1 MKEMF
6 EKHLETHLKRAK
18 QDYKSNKENMD
29 LAIWFISVL
38 NKSEK
43 LSCEED
49 LLRIYQAYLYAI
61 VNTDQI
67 FHDTLLIE
75 LYKFSDNI
83 KDNNLLDIMKNLR
96 FIFDSKDEKEK
107 IDNLQQCLDNLF
119 IQLYNQGRNR
129 IKKALDYIR
138 DNDAKCPPML
148 LFLIDII
155 KLLNCI
161 IENEA
166 QVWELMLNKLKN
178 IDFSKEETY
187 SYVTELFAMS
197 IAFFCDNETMEN
209 VALKLSIISLSF
221 KDPEDQAWAFAF
233 CAALALFLKKY
244 QLCYDICFSW
254 LNKNSLG
261 ELSDVPVYFNEET
274 SKWREREGQFFKNLI
289 NEFMAY
295 TCITIHRMLPRNC
308 EQSEVFLFE
317 ALNYSETAALGN
329 YTTDTSL
336 QLYAEILYES
346 QKYDKALSHMWL
358 CYKRSSKDSDRLIR
372 LKNCI
377 DIQLELL
384 CQPDDFE
391 SCLKFSP
398 EENNNL
404 YEDKPLLSKN
414 IEALIYLY
422 NSVTDFKKKKEL
434 SANEKDAVEQS
445 KYFVE
450 ILNAVKNLNFR
461 KDKSS
466 VDCSQNIT
474 CILLCICNVVR
485 LIRQQMRYKTDNKQI
500 FFFRNHF
507 DTEPNKFSDSQ
518 ALNNKEKIAYYT
530 TLDNLKFLFNKL
542 YQDTNDDKPYL
553 VDLKEKNIDNKI
565 KEGSKNCL
573 TMMHAYY
580 MNDPNE
586 GLTLLNELSKEIDSG
601 DKYPN
606 LLFRKLSPVLF
617 RDQLYDGQFVF
628 LKSFTNLIDQLNMW
642 SMYASDRRQNT
653 DSNGCCVCIAPETLD
668 MMDPAPNPA
677 EYLFEA
683 GGIQFRSVQNDYH
696 LYEVAYVDNGKI
708 ISKNEQ
714 LKENYKKLKKLFVLL
729 NETLYINKLNS
740 DENMEI
746 IHRVLQKTLSP
757 IVFLFKD
764 ASYRAEQE
772 RRIVIH
778 KDKDELDAIGT
789 TNQNP
794 PKLFIN
800 PYHQV
805 FVEELILGPKVES
818 PDQWIP
824 YLQYE
829 LTKMWETWP
838 KSVNGT
844 RNPIVRKSNINY
856 RD

>member
-1 MKEMF
+1 MKEKF
-6 EKHLETHLKRAK
+6 EKYLETHLKAAK
-18 QDYKSNKENMD
+18 QDYESSKKNTD
-29 LAIWFISVL
+29 LTEWFISVL
-38 NKSEK
+38 DKSQSPSSEK
-43 LSCEED
+43 DFLK
-49 LLRIYQAYLYAI
+49 IYQAYLYTI
-61 VNTDQI
+61 VNTDEI
-67 FHDTLLIE
+67 FHDTILIE
-75 LYKFSDNI
+75 LHKFLDNF
-83 KDNNLLDIMKNLR
+83 KDNNLLDIMKSLR
-96 FIFDSKDEKEK
+96 FILDSNSEKEK

-119 IQLYNQGRNR
+119 SQLYNQGKNR
-129 IKKALDYIR
+129 IKTALDFIR
-138 DNDAKCPPML
+138 NNYTKCPPML
-148 LFLIDII
+148 LFFIDII
-155 KLLNCI
+155 KLLNSI
-161 IENEA
+161 LENEP

-178 IDFSKEETY
+178 IDISKEETY
-187 SYVTELFAMS
+187 LYVTELFAML
-197 IAFFCDNETMEN
+197 IAASSDDEN
-209 VALKLSIISLSF
+209 LYDIALRLSMKSLSI
-221 KDPEDQAWAFAF
+221 KDPKEQAWVFLF
-233 CAALALFLKKY
+233 CAALALFSKKY

-254 LNKNSLG
+254 IHQNCVG
-261 ELSDVPVYFNEET
+261 EISNVSVFFDKET
-274 SKWREREGQFFKNLI
+274 SKWQKFKQLYTNVI
-289 NEFMAY
+289 NELMAH
-295 TCITIHRMLPRNC
+295 TCITIYRMLPKDS
-308 EQSEVFLFE
+308 EQSENFLNE
-317 ALNYSETAALGN
+317 ALVYSNHTVSCD
-329 YTTDTSL
+329 YTDSSSL
-336 QLYAEILYES
+336 QHYAEILYEA
-346 QKYDKALSHMWL
+346 QKYNEALKNMWL
-358 CYKRSSKDSDRLIR
+358 CYKKTKKDADRLIR

-384 CQPDDFE
+384 CQQDDFE
-391 SCLKFSP
+391 QHLDFSTKDT
-398 EENNNL
+398 NL
-404 YEDKPLLSKN
+404 LEDKPLLSKN

-422 NSVTDFKKKKEL
+422 NSVTDFKTKKEL
-434 SANEKDAVEQS
+434 SLKEKDAVEQS
-445 KYFVE
+445 KYFIE
-450 ILNAVKNLNFR
+450 ILNSVKKLNFR

-466 VDCSQNIT
+466 VDYSQEIT

-485 LIRQQMRYKTDNKQI
+485 LIRQQLRYKTESKQI
-500 FFFRNHF
+500 FFLRNQY
-507 DTEPNKFSDSQ
+507 DAESNKVFENQ
-518 ALNNKEKIAYYT
+518 TLNNKEKIAYYT

-542 YQDTNDDKPYL
+542 YQDTNDDRPYL
-553 VDLKEKNIDNKI
+553 VDLKEKDVDNKI

-601 DKYPN
+601 DNYPN
-606 LLFRKLSPVLF
+606 LLFRKLPPVLF
-617 RDQLYDGQFVF
+617 REQLYDGQFVF

-642 SMYASDRRQNT
+642 SMYASDRKQNT
-653 DSNGCCVCIAPETLD
+653 DSNGCCVCIAPETFD

-696 LYEVAYVDNGKI
+696 LYEVAYVDNGNI
-708 ISKNEQ
+708 ISKNKQ
-714 LKENYKKLKKLFVLL
+714 LIQNYKKLKKLFVLL
-729 NETLYINKLNS
+729 NETLCINKLNN

-800 PYHQV
+800 PYHQI
-805 FVEELILGPKVES
+805 FVEELILGPKVDS

-844 RNPIVRKSNINY
+844 RNPVVRKSNINY